1 MTYCILKQERGNK
14 MKRNIH
20 VLMAFFTAILIMYA
34 CAGAGKKFDS
44 THVND
49 IQKGVQSKAEIASWF
64 GDPYQKVSPLSVEG
78 SGCVERW
85 IYVYAFSSY
94 GGAKTSSNSLVVDF
108 DSDGKVCDHA
118 YQEVRQ

>member
-1 MTYCILKQERGNK
+1 
-14 MKRNIH
+14 MKRSNNLLI
-20 VLMAFFTAILIMYA
+20 VLFVTILVLYA
-34 CAGAGKKFDS
+34 CAGAGKKFDT

-49 IQKGVQSKAEIASWF
+49 IQKGVHSQEQIANWF
-64 GDPYQKVSPLSVEG
+64 GYPNQKVSPLNVEG
-78 SGCVERW
+78 SDCVERW

-108 DSDGKVCDHA
+108 NSDGKVCDHA